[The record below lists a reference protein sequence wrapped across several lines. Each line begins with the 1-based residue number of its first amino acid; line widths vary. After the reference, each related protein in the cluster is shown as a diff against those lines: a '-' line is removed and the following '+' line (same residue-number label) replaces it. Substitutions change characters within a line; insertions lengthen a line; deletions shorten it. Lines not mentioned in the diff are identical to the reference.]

1 MKECLYKSVIRLLD
15 AVTIMGTT
23 SKDEERIRTSVM
35 RMVNRYAKRSPIFLN
50 PDKVVVKN
58 IIEGLVRNKIKYGY
72 AYCPCREIKSIPE
85 GDRDNICPCRNHKED
100 IAHRGTC
107 ECGLFVSETYVEEK
121 RK

>member
-1 MKECLYKSVIRLLD
+1 
-15 AVTIMGTT
+15 MGIT

-85 GDRDNICPCRNHKED
+85 GIE
-100 IAHRGTC
+100 I
-107 ECGLFVSETYVEEK
+107 TYVHAGITRKILPTEEPANVASSSVK
-121 RK
+121 PT